1 MIFNLSTDDVLVTT
15 SNPEYREAVKDALAM
30 YFQLTPNID
39 PTEFTYLNWRFIQ
52 SVTHITMDYSDH
64 MMKMCHSYFKNC
76 TPTKCDIPFRTN
88 SKVEDDYAR
97 LEMLTILSFETRTST

>member
-15 SNPEYREAVKDALAM
+15 SNPEYREAVKDTLAM
-30 YFQLTPNID
+30 HFQLTPNID

-64 MMKMCHSYFKNC
+64 MMKICHSYFKGC
-76 TPTKCDIPFRTN
+76 TPTKCDILFRTN

-97 LEMLTILSFETRTST
+97 LAMLTILSFETIRST